1 MRRPTQSYNIAGQGQ
16 QGVVLI
22 LGLIMVLLMTIVG
35 LAAIRG
41 TGLQETMAG
50 NMRERTIAF
59 QHAEAG
65 LRVGEVWVGSN
76 NIEANAFD
84 GSVVGEYGD
93 LGLEDSAVFTTRVRN
108 WTPEQW
114 QSRSR
119 SSGLQLAGDSE
130 SGAPPRYLVERLDV
144 LAQQAAEATG
154 SGVDLG
160 SLDATGIEIDMYRI
174 TAWGTSPSGS
184 SDAVLQSG
192 YRKN

>member
-1 MRRPTQSYNIAGQGQ
+1 MRQLPQNRSITGHHQ

-22 LGLIMVLLMTIVG
+22 LGMIMVLLMTIVG

-65 LRVGEVWVGSN
+65 LRVGESWVGVSD
-76 NIEANAFD
+76 IADNAFD
-84 GSVVGEYGD
+84 GTVAGEYGD
-93 LGLEDSAVFTTRVRN
+93 LGLADSAVFTTSIRE
-108 WTPEQW
+108 WTPEDW
-114 QSRSR
+114 QSRSKD
-119 SSGLQLAGDSE
+119 SGLQLAGDADAE
-130 SGAPPRYLVERLDV
+130 TPRYLVERLNV

-154 SGVDLG
+154 SGIDLG

-174 TAWGTSPSGS
+174 TARGSSPSGN
-184 SDAVLQSG
+184 SDAIVQSG
-192 YRKN
+192 FRKN